1 MYLDQCFY
9 VLLFDDKQTLIS
21 VLPTECHVDVH
32 FESLEIRLMHRRGF
46 S

>member
-1 MYLDQCFY
+1 MFLRTLVY
-9 VLLFDDKQTLIS
+9 DKQTLIS

-32 FESLEIRLMHRRGF
+32 FESLEIRLMHLRGF